1 MARFGRMR
9 SCLCIIEHVLEKIN
23 CYRETAALMQYLA
36 LPRLK
41 KPILM
46 ESIKRFLFSFMGG
59 KNVCKAASY
68 FSVEAIGLSPPV
80 VLGIHLCGC
89 CPYLYTLAGLC
100 VDWVK
105 LYNLHCSLA
114 AVYPVVTFERDWLDG
129 AIKTAK
135 GPEYQYIRSLAL
147 LNKSVGPDVAWDY
160 TLHAPSQLDA
170 LPTWGW
176 EKARKDDKCTLYR
189 LGR

>member
-89 CPYLYTLAGLC
+89 CPYLYTLAGQC
-100 VDWVK
+100 VD
-105 LYNLHCSLA
+105 
-114 AVYPVVTFERDWLDG
+114 
-129 AIKTAK
+129 
-135 GPEYQYIRSLAL
+135 
-147 LNKSVGPDVAWDY
+147 
-160 TLHAPSQLDA
+160 
-170 LPTWGW
+170 
-176 EKARKDDKCTLYR
+176 
-189 LGR
+189 